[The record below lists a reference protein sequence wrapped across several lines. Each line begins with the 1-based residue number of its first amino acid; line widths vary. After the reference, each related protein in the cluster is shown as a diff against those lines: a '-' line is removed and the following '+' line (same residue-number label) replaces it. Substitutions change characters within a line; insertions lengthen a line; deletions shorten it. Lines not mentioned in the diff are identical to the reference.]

1 MEECPICMS
10 NCSLSNLDCGHSFC
24 NSCLSRWTITCPI
37 CRRHQS
43 FSIRLNNFILDE
55 SNVKYIDININSP
68 KGESL
73 PIDDIEINKLK
84 GIFGNFNVIEKEN
97 VVRFDKLLIQEYRG
111 NCWYIG
117 VVKKI
122 EENEF
127 EIDNT
132 IFLKRNSGSIYYT
145 QPSFRKIKIHENDS
159 FFKLI

>member
-1 MEECPICMS
+1 MEECPICMN

-73 PIDDIEINKLK
+73 PIDDIEINKLE
-84 GIFGNFNVIEKEN
+84 GIFGNFTVIEKEN
-97 VVRFDKLLIQEYRG
+97 VRRFDKLLIQEYRG

-117 VVKKI
+117 VVKSV

-132 IFLKRNSGSIYYT
+132 IFLKRNSGLMYYT
-145 QPSFRKIKIHENDS
+145 QPSMRKIEIQEKDL